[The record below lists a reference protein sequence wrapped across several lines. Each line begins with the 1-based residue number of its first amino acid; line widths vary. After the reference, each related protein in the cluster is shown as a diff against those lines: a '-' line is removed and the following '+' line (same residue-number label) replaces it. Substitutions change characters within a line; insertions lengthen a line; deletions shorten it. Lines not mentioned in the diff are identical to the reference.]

1 LERGGRVGAD
11 RALKRLR
18 HLFNSAIE
26 KGYAEHTPFKR
37 HGVT

>member
-1 LERGGRVGAD
+1 V
-11 RALKRLR
+11 LKRLR
-18 HLFNSAIE
+18 DLFNWVIE